1 MQKRERIVPVKIK
14 MLFLLMGIMLLM
26 GCDKEVMS
34 YDEAPLETYEISV
47 GETPIAEYTIFC
59 DSTLADSAVLLQKYI
74 YNVTGNVLAISEEEP
89 EGRYIQIVA
98 NEELTKEKIE
108 ITDGYISIQV
118 SGAETADEAIYIF
131 ANTYLG
137 YAFAGEE
144 REWILQTADYINIP
158 ENVVTAEEPWM
169 PEREP
174 IVCLWKTD
182 DARGLYSSDNVS
194 LKCDILSYSDEQLYE
209 YVKMV
214 KHCGFTGI
222 QVTDMCS
229 AWAGY
234 GGYEFVHQ
242 RLRFIADAAHSLGM
256 NFTLW
261 VWGAEFNGYGW
272 VDDTVVYQGDSS
284 KYKYARECPEVV
296 ATFEKYYSIY
306 AELADCSDR
315 VIMHFNDPGNL
326 PDSGDIGYFA
336 DMFRTM
342 CYERNPDINFGINCY
357 TQEIDL
363 KKMEEFTGSDITVY
377 FTAARDVEE
386 RESRRSYYQWAD
398 DLDMEVG
405 VWSWNLCE
413 MEIDQIAEM
422 NVNAN
427 IIAQTYQYSRANE
440 DVIKPEYWSEMD
452 SYHMLNMFSLYVAGQ
467 LLQNPDSDP
476 QIALI
481 DCSVRV
487 VGPEYAK
494 DLAEVLDIIQD
505 ARSGDS
511 WGEFKYGYPEYLRT
525 SDEYPA
531 EEILSRCNAAIPKL
545 EEMIEADLEE
555 NSIPMAIS
563 TTDLLSLILPHLVQ
577 IRDFAQFRVDLE
589 LLEAEALNGAD
600 KETLAIRLEEI
611 YTPVKEYNAIIG
623 AWGQPEANAQYELV
637 CDFCSRNGI
646 DVPHDPVFD
655 YYRKERV
662 YGEMVASQKKEQG
675 CYKVAK
681 TEAFQWGKAYGAE
694 ETARLVDLLI
704 EDGLLL
710 EDENGLVYLSNWE
723 NYLYR

>member
-1 MQKRERIVPVKIK
+1 MMQKSGRTVPVKWK
-14 MLFLLMGIMLLM
+14 MLFLVIAGLLLI

-34 YDEAPLETYEISV
+34 YDEAPLEMYDISV
-47 GETPIAEYTIFC
+47 GKTPISEYTIFC
-59 DSTLADSAVLLQKYI
+59 DSTLEESAILLQKYI
-74 YNVTGNVLAISEEEP
+74 YNVTGNVLTISETEP
-89 EGRYIQIVA
+89 DGRYIQIA
-98 NEELTKEKIE
+98 TNEELTKEKIE
-108 ITDGYISIQV
+108 ITDGYITIQT

-137 YAFAGEE
+137 YAFAGQE

-158 ENVVTAEEPWM
+158 ENVTMAEDPWM

-242 RLRFIADAAHSLGM
+242 RIRFIADAAHSMGM

-261 VWGAEFNGYGW
+261 VWGSEFNGYGW
-272 VDDTVVYQGDSS
+272 IDDTVVYEGDSS
-284 KYKYARECPEVV
+284 KYARECPEVV
-296 ATFEKYYSIY
+296 ATFDKYYSIY

-336 DMFRTM
+336 DMFRSM

-363 KKMEEFTGSDITVY
+363 AKMKEFTGSDITVY
-377 FTAARDVEE
+377 FTAARDEEE

-413 MEIDQIAEM
+413 MEIDQLAEM

-440 DVIKPEYWSEMD
+440 DVVKPEYWSEMD

-531 EEILSRCNAAIPKL
+531 QEILDRCNAAIPKL
-545 EEMIEADLEE
+545 EEMIAADLEE

-577 IRDFAQFRVDLE
+577 IRDFAQFRVDLAA
-589 LLEAEALNGAD
+589 LEAEALNGAD
-600 KETLAIRLEEI
+600 QETLAVRLDEI

-623 AWGQPEANAQYELV
+623 AWGQPEANAQYELI
-637 CDFCSRNGI
+637 CDFCSRYELE
-646 DVPHDPVFD
+646 VPHDPVFD

-662 YGEMVASQKKEQG
+662 YGEMVASQKKEPE

-681 TEAFQWGKAYGAE
+681 TEAFQWGKAYGEE

-704 EDGLLL
+704 ADGLLL
-710 EDENGLVYLSNWE
+710 EDENGFVYLSNWE